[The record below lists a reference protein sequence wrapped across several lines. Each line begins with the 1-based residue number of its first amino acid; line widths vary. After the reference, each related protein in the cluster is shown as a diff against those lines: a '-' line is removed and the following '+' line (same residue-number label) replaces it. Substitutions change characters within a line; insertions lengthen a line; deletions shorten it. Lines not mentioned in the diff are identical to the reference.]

1 MLTMKVSP
9 NGRKFIEAWE
19 QLYTRVYNDGTGVL
33 TIGYGH
39 TSAAGLPVVHLGMT
53 ISEEEADAILSSDL
67 ASVEA
72 DCNHRI
78 TAVCNQNQFDALASF
93 DFNTGHLD
101 KSNVL
106 ADFNAERLDRIKADL
121 LMWDHG
127 RIHGHLQVM
136 PGLLRR
142 RQAEYILF
150 TTGEV
155 FGP

>member
-19 QLYTRVYNDGTGVL
+19 ALYLKAYDDGTGVV

-39 TSAAGLPVVHLGMT
+39 TTAAGLPVVHMGMT
-53 ISEEEADAILSSDL
+53 ITQEEADQILSSDL

-72 DCNHRI
+72 DCNHHI
-78 TAVCNQNQFDALASF
+78 TATCNQNQFDALASF
-93 DFNTGHLD
+93 DFNTGALD
-101 KSNVL
+101 RSNVL
-106 ADFNAERLDRIKADL
+106 SELNGGRLDLIKPSL

-127 RIHGHLQVM
+127 RVHGQLVVL

-150 TTGEV
+150 STGEV